1 MKRFLRS
8 KTAERKKMFK
18 VWTGSSS
25 LQPYCTALVLG
36 ELSIRAIAHQRHRI
50 PLTPST
56 TKKKKSGRTKCLFKR
71 CRPLKHNLE
80 AAFSRHPKIV
90 RTTRRFLC
98 AQILKNIVY
107 NPSCQQRPYHTI
119 LCNNFWF
126 CTRLHHQSQHT
137 YDQRPKNIFMKTGQG
152 TP

>member
-1 MKRFLRS
+1 MDRFFQSPTVLHRTCPRRTKYS
-8 KTAERKKMFK
+8 GNRTPASSHPAYTLHHKKK
-18 VWTGSSS
+18 
-25 LQPYCTALVLG
+25 
-36 ELSIRAIAHQRHRI
+36 
-50 PLTPST
+50 
-56 TKKKKSGRTKCLFKR
+56 KKKKSGRTKCLFKR
-71 CRPLKHNLE
+71 CRPLKHNHE
-80 AAFSRHPKIV
+80 AAFSRRPKIV